1 MVTMLVWFGAA
12 APVRAQDIAMP
23 AAPQD
28 VLGPRTAPV
37 KHVLVAT
44 YFDQGDANSTLKS
57 KGNWTF
63 SKGIKIA
70 CVTGCTVEFD
80 TMVQVGN
87 NKVAANQ
94 WEACAAVNSTTLA
107 NCPYQG
113 TLPTN
118 GDYVTGSY
126 IGSIT
131 LKKSNNLY
139 LLQPD
144 VYVTSGPVEVA
155 NYHVTY
161 RIFKP

>member
-1 MVTMLVWFGAA
+1 MNRTFVVSMVTMLVWFGAA

-37 KHVLVAT
+37 KHVLVAM
-44 YFDQGDANSTLKS
+44 YFDQGMPNPTLKS

-63 SKGIKIA
+63 TKGII
-70 CVTGCTVEFD
+70 TGCTVEFD
-80 TMVQVGN
+80 AMVQVEN

-94 WEACAAVNSTTLA
+94 WETCAAVNGTTLA

-126 IGSIT
+126 IGS
-131 LKKSNNLY
+131 
-139 LLQPD
+139 
-144 VYVTSGPVEVA
+144 V
-155 NYHVTY
+155 
-161 RIFKP
+161 R